1 MEILQGVPQLSIL
14 GPLLFNI
21 YINDLFWLNEQTDV
35 CNYADD
41 TTFYACDINLESVLL
56 RLEHD
61 SLLAIDW
68 FESNFM
74 KLNSDKCH
82 LLISGFKHQ
91 SHWAMV
97 GDYRIWESS
106 HKKLLGVEID
116 SDLKFN
122 LHVTNICKKAN
133 AKLSALARIS
143 RLIPLN
149 KRKILFKSFVE
160 SQFAYC
166 QLVWMF
172 HDRRLNNK
180 INRFHERALRIVY
193 KDDVSSFEGLL
204 KRDKSVSVHHRN
216 IQSLAIEVYKFT
228 RGISVKLM
236 EDIFIS
242 RAYNGPILRTNL
254 DLEIPPVN
262 TVYKG
267 DDSLRHLGPLI
278 WQIVPENLRNLN
290 SLQSFKE
297 GIKNWIPY
305 KCPCRLCKEYI
316 PGLGYLT

>member
-1 MEILQGVPQLSIL
+1 MSSCYLGLSKRLCLLRQFSKCYQHQLSNLKKKQVPFRHEIISTSL
-14 GPLLFNI
+14 SSGNTHGLSRKKICFTATWKTYLTSAADSI
-21 YINDLFWLNEQTDV
+21 QRWRILFW
-35 CNYADD
+35 
-41 TTFYACDINLESVLL
+41 
-56 RLEHD
+56 
-61 SLLAIDW
+61 
-68 FESNFM
+68 
-74 KLNSDKCH
+74 
-82 LLISGFKHQ
+82 
-91 SHWAMV
+91 
-97 GDYRIWESS
+97 
-106 HKKLLGVEID
+106 
-116 SDLKFN
+116 
-122 LHVTNICKKAN
+122 
-133 AKLSALARIS
+133 
-143 RLIPLN
+143 
-149 KRKILFKSFVE
+149 
-160 SQFAYC
+160 
-166 QLVWMF
+166 
-172 HDRRLNNK
+172 
-180 INRFHERALRIVY
+180 
-193 KDDVSSFEGLL
+193 
-204 KRDKSVSVHHRN
+204 KSVKKGKSASVHHRN

-316 PGLGYLT
+316 PGLGYLSYISLG